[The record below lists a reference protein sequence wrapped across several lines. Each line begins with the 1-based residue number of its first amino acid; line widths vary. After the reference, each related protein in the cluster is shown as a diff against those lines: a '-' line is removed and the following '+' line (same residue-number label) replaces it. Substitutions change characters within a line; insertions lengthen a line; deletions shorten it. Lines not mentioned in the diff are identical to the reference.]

1 MAIRLGENSYGK
13 SRVRLLR
20 VQRQEG
26 RHDIRELTVAIRFE
40 GDFETAHTKGD
51 NRKILPTDTMK
62 NTVYALARQ
71 HSFETVEEFGL
82 HLMEHFVTYNTQVSR
97 VRIEIAENLWTRI
110 PHGGKPHASAFTR
123 GGDEKR
129 TVLLVGTR
137 EGTTIRAG
145 VADLVIL
152 KTTNSAFEN
161 FLRDPFTTLGED
173 KNRILATAIQAD
185 WQYPPSM
192 PAGEEIEFGPVWHG
206 VRQMLLETFAEH
218 KSLSLQHTLYAM
230 GEAVLNNFDTV
241 REIHLSL
248 PNKHFHLLDLGPL
261 GMDNPAVVFLPTE
274 EPHGSI
280 EATLRKD

>member
-26 RHDIRELTVAIRFE
+26 RHDIRELTVAVRFE

-97 VRIEIAENLWTRI
+97 VRIEIAESLWARMS
-110 PHGGKPHASAFTR
+110 HGGKPHVSAFTR
-123 GGDEKR
+123 AGDEKR
-129 TVLLVGTR
+129 TAVLVGTH
-137 EGTTIRAG
+137 EGTKIRAG
-145 VADLVIL
+145 IADLVVL

-161 FLRDPFTTLGED
+161 FLRDPFTTLKED
-173 KNRILATAIQAD
+173 RNRILATAIRAD
-185 WQYPPSM
+185 WLYP
-192 PAGEEIEFGPVWHG
+192 GEEMEFGPLWHG

-230 GEAVLNNFDTV
+230 GEAVLNNFDNIQ
-241 REIHLSL
+241 EIHLSL
-248 PNKHFHLLDLGPL
+248 PNKHFNLLDLDPL
-261 GMDNPAVVFLPTE
+261 GMDNPGVVFLPID